1 MADRT
6 PIIEV
11 HRQGVWT
18 PAAELQWLGDERC
31 RLDYL
36 PEYVF
41 SDAPEPI
48 ALGLPVEFAADAVD
62 ADGHVDRLP
71 PPFLYD
77 LVPQG
82 KGRQFL
88 VKLLDL
94 KDDGGLVFPLLMAG
108 AFNPIGRLRLDT
120 AVAFVQAEVSKDKGP
135 LLEDG
140 LGLEDILQRSD
151 EFLEHISLHS
161 MLAAGTTGVQGVAPK
176 FLLAQDEEG
185 GWFAD
190 LALPDT
196 RARAHWLLKLPRG
209 KSDEDRAVLRNEAA
223 YLRLVD
229 RCGLRAIAGEHTA
242 AGPGGVMLHK
252 EMLFVR
258 RFDREVR
265 DGRLHRLHQESL
277 ASLAGV
283 RGFGQV
289 VSQNRMLAAL
299 RRHATDPAAETV
311 EFFKRDVLNQAMRN
325 TDNHA
330 RNTAMQRTVDGV
342 IRLTPVFDF
351 APMFMDPEVVPRS
364 AQWLGAREERLDDWG
379 AVLDHLTGTGLLA
392 ATERD
397 SLARELR
404 DFAPTVARLPELA
417 ISCGVEDHVLS
428 QCLRAIDRQAGQLAA
443 LA

>member
-1 MADRT
+1 VASRT

-11 HRQGVWT
+11 YRKGAWS
-18 PAAELQWLGDERC
+18 PAAELQLLGGERC

-41 SDAPEPI
+41 GDAPEPI

-62 ADGHVDRLP
+62 AEGHVDRRP

-82 KGRQFL
+82 KGRQYL
-88 VKLLDL
+88 VKLLRL
-94 KDDGGLVFPLLMAG
+94 QDDGGLVLPLLTAG

-120 AVAFVQAEVSKDKGP
+120 AVDFVRVEIEKEPHP
-135 LLEDG
+135 LPEEG

-151 EFLEHISLHS
+151 QFLEHISLHS

-176 FLLAQDEEG
+176 FLLAQDESG

-190 LALPDT
+190 LALPDAQ
-196 RARAHWLLKLPRG
+196 ARAHWLLKLPRG

-229 RCGLRAIAGEHTA
+229 QCGLRAIAGEGTA
-242 AGPGGVMLHK
+242 AGADGVMLHK

-277 ASLAGV
+277 ASLAGI

-289 VSQNRMLAAL
+289 VSQNQLLAAL

-311 EFFKRDVLNQAMRN
+311 EFIKRDVLNLAMRN

-330 RNTAMQRTVDGV
+330 RNTAMQRTVDGE

-364 AQWLGAREERLDDWG
+364 AHWRGTQETRLDDWG
-379 AVLDHLTGTGLLA
+379 TVLDELAAMGLLPSA
-392 ATERD
+392 ERD
-397 SLARELR
+397 SLVRELR
-404 DFAPTVARLPELA
+404 DFAATVARLPELA
-417 ISCGVEDHVLS
+417 ASCGVEHDVLS
-428 QCLRAIDRQAGQLAA
+428 QCLRSIDRQAGQLAA
-443 LA
+443 LT